1 MTSRNLAIVWAPN
14 LIRPP
19 RRATD
24 WSECGQHAVI
34 VEVRRSLADLENI
47 VKCVLQSLIL
57 HYHAVFSPDSLAP
70 VTEVSIDQAIA
81 RVARTSPSLEPET
94 VTSLDPAT
102 SSLSLV
108 AAAAPGRLARRC
120 RSEAANLERLGS
132 SLLRLNIKDEPSSSE
147 AEAEDAGGELRPAQ
161 RRALC
166 ARHKKMLA
174 AKHPRPRQNKG
185 DTMNKILRAL
195 GRVVSF
201 RHGHYTVNDARVR
214 PRRAHET
221 AHISNSSSENMLS
234 NDGAPPG
241 HNYFQGKQSVQVE
254 RTSRPLGAW
263 LLIFNISAPFME
275 FDSK

>member
-1 MTSRNLAIVWAPN
+1 M
-14 LIRPP
+14 
-19 RRATD
+19 
-24 WSECGQHAVI
+24 
-34 VEVRRSLADLENI
+34 
-47 VKCVLQSLIL
+47 LQSLIL

-81 RVARTSPSLEPET
+81 RVARTSPSLEPEA
-94 VTSLDPAT
+94 VPSLDPAT

-108 AAAAPGRLARRC
+108 AAAAPAPGRLARRC

-132 SLLRLNIKDEPSSSE
+132 SLLRLHIKDEPSSSE
-147 AEAEDAGGELRPAQ
+147 AEAEEARGELRPAQ
-161 RRALC
+161 QRALC
-166 ARHKKMLA
+166 PRHKKMLA

-234 NDGAPPG
+234 NDGDGAPPG

-263 LLIFNISAPFME
+263 LPGCLAPLIFNISAPFMD

>member
-1 MTSRNLAIVWAPN
+1 M
-14 LIRPP
+14 
-19 RRATD
+19 
-24 WSECGQHAVI
+24 
-34 VEVRRSLADLENI
+34 
-47 VKCVLQSLIL
+47 LQSLIL

-81 RVARTSPSLEPET
+81 RVARTSPSL
-94 VTSLDPAT
+94 DPAT

-108 AAAAPGRLARRC
+108 AAAAPAPGRLARRC

-132 SLLRLNIKDEPSSSE
+132 SLLRLHIKDEPSSSE
-147 AEAEDAGGELRPAQ
+147 AEEARGELRPAQ
-161 RRALC
+161 QRALC

-234 NDGAPPG
+234 NDGDGAPPG

-263 LLIFNISAPFME
+263 LPGPANI
-275 FDSK
+275 